1 MHVFFKDS
9 NNLWHPSTLITDL
22 LKNWVTEVVSFEVN
36 DFIPDANQA
45 TWLKETCK
53 VSQVASFPAF

>member
-1 MHVFFKDS
+1 MALCKEAEKVGKASQDAYNGPFEKLGAEGVAS
-9 NNLWHPSTLITDL
+9 
-22 LKNWVTEVVSFEVN
+22 EVN

-53 VSQVASFPAF
+53 VSQVASFSVF